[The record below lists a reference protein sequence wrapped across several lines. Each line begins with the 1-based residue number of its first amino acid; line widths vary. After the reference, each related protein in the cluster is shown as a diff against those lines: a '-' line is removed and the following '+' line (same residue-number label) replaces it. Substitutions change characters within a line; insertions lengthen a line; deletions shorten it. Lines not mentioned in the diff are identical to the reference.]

1 MKTRNTLIRLLVPL
15 LALGLI
21 AAACGDDDE
30 PAAPDTSAADAAAAE
45 AAAAE
50 AEAEAAAAQAEADAA
65 AAEAEAAAARA
76 AEAEAELA
84 AAMAE
89 AEGAVD
95 PEVVAELEAQL
106 EAAAAEAEAAQSEAD
121 AAAAAQSE
129 AEAAAAEAEAA
140 AAEAEAAA
148 AEAMAEPEPAE
159 PVDVTLQLQ
168 WFTQSQFA
176 GYYAAVATG
185 IYEDYGLN
193 VEILEG
199 GVEIV
204 PASVLD
210 SGAADFAVS
219 WVPRGLVPREEGA
232 NITNIAQVF
241 QRSATLQVAFADS
254 GISTVNDLE
263 GRTVGNWG
271 FGNEFEL
278 LAGLR
283 RNGLDPASD
292 VQLVQQNFDML
303 ALISGEIDAAQA
315 MIYNE
320 YAQVLETVNPDTGEL
335 YQPDDLN
342 IINWNDVGTAMLQD
356 ALWADA
362 DRLDDDPAYH
372 ETAVKFVEASLKG
385 WIYCRDNPEECVDIV
400 LDNAPTLGRSHQ
412 TWQLNEINALI
423 WPSPLGVGVMDPDLW
438 AQTVEVATSEGIL
451 ASAPDDDAYRPEIAW
466 EAVTNLR
473 NAGVDVIGNNWQRVP
488 VTLLAGGE

>member
-1 MKTRNTLIRLLVPL
+1 MKTRIKLVRLLVPL
-15 LALGLI
+15 VALGLI
-21 AAACGDDDE
+21 AAACGDDE
-30 PAAPDTSAADAAAAE
+30 APAPDTSAADAAAAQ
-45 AAAAE
+45 AQAD
-50 AEAEAAAAQAEADAA
+50 AAAAQAQAETA
-65 AAEAEAAAARA
+65 AAEAQTAAARA
-76 AEAEAELA
+76 AEAEAALD

-95 PEVVAELEAQL
+95 PEVVAELEAEL
-106 EAAAAEAEAAQSEAD
+106 D
-121 AAAAAQSE
+121 AAR
-129 AEAAAAEAEAA
+129 AEAEAA
-140 AAEAEAAA
+140 AAAQAEAEAAA
-148 AEAMAEPEPAE
+148 AAAEAAAAE
-159 PVDVTLQLQ
+159 PVAEEPMELTEVSLQLQ

-176 GYYAAVATG
+176 GYYAALALG
-185 IYEDYGLN
+185 IYEDYGLD

-254 GISTVNDLE
+254 GISTVADLE

-283 RNGLDPASD
+283 TNGLDPAAD

-303 ALISGEIDAAQA
+303 ALISREIDAAQA

-335 YQPDDLN
+335 FQPEDLN
-342 IINWNDVGTAMLQD
+342 IINWNDEGTAMLQD

-362 DRLDDDPAYH
+362 DRLDDDPAYR
-372 ETAVKFVEASLKG
+372 ETAVKFVEASLRG
-385 WIYCRDNPEECVDIV
+385 WIHCRDNPGECVQIV
-400 LDNAPTLGRSHQ
+400 LANAPTLGESHQ
-412 TWQLNEINALI
+412 TWQLNEISALI

-438 AQTVEVATSEGIL
+438 AQTAEVATSEGIL
-451 ASAPDDDAYRPEIAW
+451 ASAPDEDAYRSDIAW
-466 EAVTNLR
+466 EAVANLR
-473 NAGVDVIGNNWQRVP
+473 AAGVDVVGNNWQRVT
-488 VTLLAGGE
+488 VELLPGGE

>member
-1 MKTRNTLIRLLVPL
+1 MKTRIKLVRLLVPL

-21 AAACGDDDE
+21 AAACGDDE
-30 PAAPDTSAADAAAAE
+30 APAPDTSAADAAAAQ
-45 AAAAE
+45 AQAD
-50 AEAEAAAAQAEADAA
+50 AAAAQAEATAA
-65 AAEAEAAAARA
+65 AAEAQTAAARA
-76 AEAEAELA
+76 AEAEAALD

-95 PEVVAELEAQL
+95 PEVVAELEAEL
-106 EAAAAEAEAAQSEAD
+106 D
-121 AAAAAQSE
+121 AAR
-129 AEAAAAEAEAA
+129 AEAEAA
-140 AAEAEAAA
+140 AAAQAEAEADAAAAEAAA
-148 AEAMAEPEPAE
+148 AAEPEPVAE
-159 PVDVTLQLQ
+159 EPMELTEVSLQLQ

-176 GYYAAVATG
+176 GYYAAHALG
-185 IYEDYGLN
+185 IYEDYGLD

-199 GVEIV
+199 SVEIV

-241 QRSATLQVAFADS
+241 QRSATLQVAFSDS
-254 GISTVNDLE
+254 GISTVADLE

-271 FGNEFEL
+271 YGNEFEL

-283 RNGLDPASD
+283 TNGLDPDDD

-303 ALISGEIDAAQA
+303 ALISREIDAAQA

-335 YQPDDLN
+335 YQPEDLN
-342 IINWNDVGTAMLQD
+342 IINWNDEGTAMLQD

-362 DRLDDDPAYH
+362 DRLDDDPAYR
-372 ETAVKFVEASLKG
+372 ETAVKFVEASLRG
-385 WIYCRDNPEECVDIV
+385 WIHCRDNPGECVQIV
-400 LDNAPTLGRSHQ
+400 LDNASTLGESHQ
-412 TWQLNEINALI
+412 TWQLNEISALI

-438 AQTVEVATSEGIL
+438 AQTAAVATSEGIL
-451 ASAPDDDAYRPEIAW
+451 ASAPDEGAYRSDIAW
-466 EAVTNLR
+466 EAVANLR
-473 NAGVDVIGNNWQRVP
+473 AAGVDVVGNNWQRVT
-488 VTLLAGGE
+488 VELLPGGE

>member
-1 MKTRNTLIRLLVPL
+1 MKTRNTLVRLLVPL
-15 LALGLI
+15 MALGLI
-21 AAACGDDDE
+21 AAACGEDDE
-30 PAAPDTSAADAAAAE
+30 PAPDTSAADTAAAE
-45 AAAAE
+45 AAAAA
-50 AEAEAAAAQAEADAA
+50 AEADAAAAQAEADAA
-65 AAEAEAAAARA
+65 AAEADAAAARA
-76 AEAEAELA
+76 ADAEAALE

-95 PEVVAELEAQL
+95 PAVVAELEA
-106 EAAAAEAEAAQSEAD
+106 ERDAAQAEAEAA
-121 AAAAAQSE
+121 AAAQAD

-140 AAEAEAAA
+140 ME
-148 AEAMAEPEPAE
+148 EAMAEPEP
-159 PVDVTLQLQ
+159 VTMTDVTLQLQ

-254 GISTVNDLE
+254 GISTVTDLQ

-335 YQPDDLN
+335 YQPEDLN

-372 ETAVKFVEASLKG
+372 ETAVKFVEASLMG

-423 WPSPLGVGVMDPDLW
+423 WPSPQGVGVMDKDLW
-438 AQTVEVATSEGIL
+438 DQTVAVATSEGIL

-488 VTLLAGGE
+488 VTLLPGGE

>member
-1 MKTRNTLIRLLVPL
+1 MKTRTTLVRLLVPL
-15 LALGLI
+15 MALGLI
-21 AAACGDDDE
+21 AAACGEDDE
-30 PAAPDTSAADAAAAE
+30 PAPDTSAADTAAAE
-45 AAAAE
+45 AAAAA
-50 AEAEAAAAQAEADAA
+50 AEADAAAAQAEADAA
-65 AAEAEAAAARA
+65 AAEADAAAARA
-76 AEAEAELA
+76 ADAEAALE

-89 AEGAVD
+89 AEGAAD
-95 PEVVAELEAQL
+95 PAVVAELEA
-106 EAAAAEAEAAQSEAD
+106 ERDAAQAEAEAA
-121 AAAAAQSE
+121 AAAQAD

-140 AAEAEAAA
+140 ME
-148 AEAMAEPEPAE
+148 EAMAEPEPE
-159 PVDVTLQLQ
+159 PVTMTDVTLQLQ

-241 QRSATLQVAFADS
+241 QRSATLQVSFADS
-254 GISTVNDLE
+254 GISTVTDLQ

-320 YAQVLETVNPDTGEL
+320 YAQVLETVNPETGEL
-335 YQPDDLN
+335 YQPEDLN

-372 ETAVKFVEASLKG
+372 ETAVKFVEASLMG

-423 WPSPLGVGVMDPDLW
+423 WPSPQGVGVMDKDLW
-438 AQTVEVATSEGIL
+438 DQTVAVATSEGIL
-451 ASAPDDDAYRPEIAW
+451 ASAPDEDAYRPEIAW

-473 NAGVDVIGNNWQRVP
+473 NAGVYVIGNNWQRVP
-488 VTLLAGGE
+488 VTLLPGGE

>member
-1 MKTRNTLIRLLVPL
+1 MKARITLVHLLVPL

-21 AAACGDDDE
+21 AASCGDDEE
-30 PAAPDTSAADAAAAE
+30 PAADTSA
-45 AAAAE
+45 
-50 AEAEAAAAQAEADAA
+50 AEAAAAQAEADAA
-65 AAEAEAAAARA
+65 AAQADAADAAAEADAAAARA
-76 AEAEAELA
+76 ADAEAALEA
-84 AAMAE
+84 ARAE
-89 AEGAVD
+89 AEGAID
-95 PEVVAELEAQL
+95 PAVVAELEAQL
-106 EAAAAEAEAAQSEAD
+106 QAAEDEAAAAK
-121 AAAAAQSE
+121 
-129 AEAAAAEAEAA
+129 AEAEAA
-140 AAEAEAAA
+140 AAAAEAAM
-148 AEAMAEPEPAE
+148 EEAEPAVEEPME
-159 PVDVTLQLQ
+159 LTEVSLQLQ

-176 GYYAAVATG
+176 GYYAAQALG
-185 IYEDYGLN
+185 IYEDYGLD

-254 GISTVNDLE
+254 GISTVADLK

-283 RNGLDPASD
+283 TNGLDPADD

-303 ALISGEIDAAQA
+303 ALIDGQIDAAQA

-335 YQPDDLN
+335 FQPEDLN
-342 IINWNDVGTAMLQD
+342 IINWNDEGTAMLQD

-362 DRLDDDPAYH
+362 DRLDDDAAYR
-372 ETAVKFVEASLKG
+372 ETAVKFVEASLRG
-385 WIYCRDNPEECVDIV
+385 WIHCRDNPEECVQIV
-400 LDNAPTLGRSHQ
+400 LNNAPTLGQSHQ

-438 AQTVEVATSEGIL
+438 AQTAAVATSEGIL
-451 ASAPDDDAYRPEIAW
+451 ASAPDEDAYRSDIAW
-466 EAVTNLR
+466 EAVANLR
-473 NAGVDVIGNNWQRVP
+473 AAGVDVVGNSWQRVT
-488 VTLLAGGE
+488 VELLPGGE

>member
-1 MKTRNTLIRLLVPL
+1 MKSKKTLIRLLAPL
-15 LALGLI
+15 LALGLV

-30 PAAPDTSAADAAAAE
+30 PAAPDTSAADAAAA
-45 AAAAE
+45 A
-50 AEAEAAAAQAEADAA
+50 AEAEAAAAQAEADEA

-76 AEAEAELA
+76 AEAEAALA
-84 AAMAE
+84 EAMAE
-89 AEGAVD
+89 AEGAID
-95 PEVVAELEAQL
+95 PDVVADLEAQL
-106 EAAAAEAEAAQSEAD
+106 EAAAAEAEAAQA
-121 AAAAAQSE
+121 E
-129 AEAAAAEAEAA
+129 AEAAAAAQ
-140 AAEAEAAA
+140 AEAEAAA
-148 AEAMAEPEPAE
+148 AEAMAEPEPAA

-254 GISTVNDLE
+254 GISTVADLE

-385 WIYCRDNPEECVDIV
+385 WIFCRDNPEECVDIV

-423 WPSPLGVGVMDPDLW
+423 WPSPQGVGVMDTDLW
-438 AQTVEVATSEGIL
+438 DQTVAVATSEGIL

-488 VTLLAGGE
+488 VTLLPGGE

>member
-1 MKTRNTLIRLLVPL
+1 MKARNTLMRLLVPL

-21 AAACGDDDE
+21 AAACGDDEE
-30 PAAPDTSAADAAAAE
+30 PVVVDTSAAD
-45 AAAAE
+45 
-50 AEAEAAAAQAEADAA
+50 AAAAQAEADAA
-65 AAEAEAAAARA
+65 AAQAEADAAADRAAAAEAAAAEAQA
-76 AEAEAELA
+76 ALED
-84 AAMAE
+84 AMAE

-95 PEVVAELEAQL
+95 PDVVAALEAELEAAS
-106 EAAAAEAEAAQSEAD
+106 AAAD
-121 AAAAAQSE
+121 
-129 AEAAAAEAEAA
+129 AAAAEAEAA
-140 AAEAEAAA
+140 AAAQAEAEAAA
-148 AEAMAEPEPAE
+148 AAAEAEAEAAMAEPEPE
-159 PVDVTLQLQ
+159 PEAMTDVTLQLQ

-241 QRSATLQVAFADS
+241 QRSATLQVSFADS
-254 GISTVNDLE
+254 GISTVADLE

-283 RNGLDPASD
+283 RNGLDPNSD

-335 YQPDDLN
+335 YQPEDLN

-372 ETAVKFVEASLKG
+372 ETAVKFVEASLMG
-385 WIYCRDNPEECVDIV
+385 WIFCRDNPEECVDIV

-438 AQTVEVATSEGIL
+438 AQTADVATSEGIL
-451 ASAPDDDAYRPEIAW
+451 ASPPDEDAYRPEIAW

-473 NAGVDVIGNNWQRVP
+473 NAGVDVIGNNWLRVP
-488 VTLLAGGE
+488 VTLLPGGE

>member
-1 MKTRNTLIRLLVPL
+1 MKTRITLMRLLVPF

-21 AAACGDDDE
+21 AAACGDDEE
-30 PAAPDTSAADAAAAE
+30 PAPDTSAADAAAA
-45 AAAAE
+45 
-50 AEAEAAAAQAEADAA
+50 QAEADAAVAQADAADA

-76 AEAEAELA
+76 ADAEAELEA
-84 AAMAE
+84 VMAE

-95 PEVVAELEAQL
+95 PEVVAQLEAQL
-106 EAAAAEAEAAQSEAD
+106 E
-121 AAAAAQSE
+121 
-129 AEAAAAEAEAA
+129 AAEAEAA
-140 AAEAEAAA
+140 AAKEDAEAAAAAAEAAA
-148 AEAMAEPEPAE
+148 AEPEPVVE
-159 PVDVTLQLQ
+159 ELREVSLQLQ

-176 GYYAAVATG
+176 GYYAAQALG
-185 IYEDYGLN
+185 IYEEYGLD

-199 GVEIV
+199 SVEIV

-254 GISTVNDLE
+254 GISSVADLR

-283 RNGLDPASD
+283 KNELDPASD

-303 ALISGEIDAAQA
+303 ALVSGEIDAAQA

-335 YQPDDLN
+335 YQPSDLN
-342 IINWNDVGTAMLQD
+342 IINWNDEGTAMLQD

-362 DRLDDDPAYH
+362 DRLDDDPVYRD
-372 ETAVKFVEASLKG
+372 TAVKFVEASLRG
-385 WIYCRDNPEECVDIV
+385 WIHCRDNPDECVQVV
-400 LDNAPTLGRSHQ
+400 LDNAPTLGLSHQ
-412 TWQLNEINALI
+412 TWQLNEISALI

-438 AQTVEVATSEGIL
+438 AQTVDVATSEGIL
-451 ASAPDDDAYRPEIAW
+451 ASVPDEGAYRSDIAW
-466 EAVTNLR
+466 EAVANLR
-473 NAGVDVIGNNWQRVP
+473 AAGVDVVGNGWQRVT
-488 VTLLAGGE
+488 VELLEGGE

>member
-21 AAACGDDDE
+21 AAACGDDD
-30 PAAPDTSAADAAAAE
+30 PAAPDTSAADAAAE
-45 AAAAE
+45 
-50 AEAEAAAAQAEADAA
+50 AAQAQAAEA
-65 AAEAEAAAARA
+65 AAEAEAAAVRA
-76 AEAEAELA
+76 AEAEAALA
-84 AAMAE
+84 DAMAE

-95 PEVVAELEAQL
+95 PDVVADLEAQL
-106 EAAAAEAEAAQSEAD
+106 EAAEAAQADAEAAQAD
-121 AAAAAQSE
+121 
-129 AEAAAAEAEAA
+129 AEAAAADAEAA
-140 AAEAEAAA
+140 AE
-148 AEAMAEPEPAE
+148 EAMAEPEPAA

-254 GISTVNDLE
+254 GISTVADLS

-283 RNGLDPASD
+283 RNGLDPDDD

-335 YQPDDLN
+335 YQPDDLS

-423 WPSPLGVGVMDPDLW
+423 WPSPQGVGVMDTDLW
-438 AQTVEVATSEGIL
+438 DQTVAVATSEGIL
-451 ASAPDDDAYRPEIAW
+451 ASAPDADAYRPEIAW

-488 VTLLAGGE
+488 VVLLPGGE

>member
-1 MKTRNTLIRLLVPL
+1 MKTRNTMIRLLVPL

-21 AAACGDDDE
+21 AAACGDDEE

-45 AAAAE
+45 AAAAQAE
-50 AEAEAAAAQAEADAA
+50 AETEAAAAQAAADEA

-76 AEAEAELA
+76 ADAEAALE

-89 AEGAVD
+89 AEGDSDA
-95 PEVVAELEAQL
+95 VAELEAQL
-106 EAAAAEAEAAQSEAD
+106 AAAQSEAD
-121 AAAAAQSE
+121 AAAAAQAD
-129 AEAAAAEAEAA
+129 AEAAAAEAEEAAA
-140 AAEAEAAA
+140 AAEAAAE
-148 AEAMAEPEPAE
+148 EAMAEPEPAP

-254 GISTVNDLE
+254 GISTVADLE

-372 ETAVKFVEASLKG
+372 ETAVKFVEASLLG
-385 WIYCRDNPEECVDIV
+385 WIYCRDNPQECVDIV

-423 WPSPLGVGVMDPDLW
+423 WPSPQGVGVMDKDLW
-438 AQTVEVATSEGIL
+438 DQTVAVATSEGIL

-488 VTLLAGGE
+488 VTLLEGGE

>member
-1 MKTRNTLIRLLVPL
+1 MKASITLVRLLVPL

-21 AAACGDDDE
+21 AASCGDDE
-30 PAAPDTSAADAAAAE
+30 PAAPDTSAADAAAA
-45 AAAAE
+45 AAE
-50 AEAEAAAAQAEADAA
+50 ADAAAAQAEAD
-65 AAEAEAAAARA
+65 EAAARA
-76 AEAEAELA
+76 AEAEAAAADAQAALE

-95 PEVVAELEAQL
+95 PDVVAALEAELEAAQ
-106 EAAAAEAEAAQSEAD
+106 AEAEAAAS
-121 AAAAAQSE
+121 AQ
-129 AEAAAAEAEAA
+129 AEAEAA
-140 AAEAEAAA
+140 AAA
-148 AEAMAEPEPAE
+148 AEEAAMAEPEPEEA
-159 PVDVTLQLQ
+159 VDVTLQLQ

-254 GISTVNDLE
+254 GISTVADLE

-283 RNGLDPASD
+283 KTGLDPASD

-335 YQPDDLN
+335 YQPSDLN
-342 IINWNDVGTAMLQD
+342 VIDWNDVGTAMLQD

-385 WIYCRDNPEECVDIV
+385 WIFCRDNPEECVDIV

-412 TWQLNEINALI
+412 TWQLNEISALI

-438 AQTVEVATSEGIL
+438 AQTVDVATSEGIL

-473 NAGVDVIGNNWQRVP
+473 NAGVDVIGNNWQRVT
-488 VTLLAGGE
+488 VELLPGGE

>member
-1 MKTRNTLIRLLVPL
+1 MKKRITLVRLLVPF

-21 AAACGDDDE
+21 AAACGDDE
-30 PAAPDTSAADAAAAE
+30 PAPDTSAADAAAA
-45 AAAAE
+45 AAE
-50 AEAEAAAAQAEADAA
+50 ARAAEAQDAADAA

-106 EAAAAEAEAAQSEAD
+106 AAAEADAD
-121 AAAAAQSE
+121 AAAAAQ
-129 AEAAAAEAEAA
+129 AEAEAA
-140 AAEAEAAA
+140 AAA
-148 AEAMAEPEPAE
+148 AEEAAMAEPEE
-159 PVDVTLQLQ
+159 PEAVDVTLQLQ

-176 GYYAAVATG
+176 GYYAAQALG

-219 WVPRGLVPREEGA
+219 WVPRGLVPREEGL

-254 GISTVNDLE
+254 GISTVADLE

-283 RNGLDPASD
+283 KNGLDPASD

-303 ALISGEIDAAQA
+303 ALINREIDAAQA

-335 YQPDDLN
+335 YQPEDLN
-342 IINWNDVGTAMLQD
+342 VINWNDVGTAMLQD

-372 ETAVKFVEASLKG
+372 ATAVKFVEASLMG
-385 WIYCRDNPEECVDIV
+385 WIHCRDNPEECVDIV

-412 TWQLNEINALI
+412 TWQLNEISALI

-438 AQTVEVATSEGIL
+438 AQTVDVATSEGIL
-451 ASAPDDDAYRPEIAW
+451 AAAPDDDAYRPEIAW

-473 NAGVDVIGNNWQRVP
+473 NAGVDVIGNNWQP
-488 VTLLAGGE
+488 VDVVLLPGGE